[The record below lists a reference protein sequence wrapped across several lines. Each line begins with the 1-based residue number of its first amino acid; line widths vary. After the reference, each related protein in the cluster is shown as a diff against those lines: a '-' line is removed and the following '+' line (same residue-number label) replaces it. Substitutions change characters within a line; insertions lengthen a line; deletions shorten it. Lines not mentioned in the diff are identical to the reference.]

1 MNETGACDKLFIY
14 IFHYELHFFLKM
26 GESKIKNNRASK
38 RKMILRSI
46 I

>member
-14 IFHYELHFFLKM
+14 IFHYELHFFKM